1 MNFLNITC
9 RKINSITLRKDNS
22 LLFLSSQ
29 LFFRTFSSKLFNNC
43 LSSKFPNNLKNNI
56 DAHNSVSVATLNLTH
71 INVNVNSLTYA
82 TANDGNCYEDKVYK
96 KFVDIFGESNVA
108 RECDISNILH
118 SFKANMPK
126 SQLQGIDFIIRA
138 KHNDIW
144 TLFAMQVKIG
154 ARTRDITHVV
164 PFVRTLRV
172 LQKFVSH
179 DKNHSLYGLQIVP
192 IWFSSAC
199 LDDSAKKLLKN
210 NFVHCFI
217 DSAWSIDID
226 NCKLFTN
233 FINKLLTKNT
243 YK

>member
-1 MNFLNITC
+1 MQRIINIISNPS
-9 RKINSITLRKDNS
+9 RQIKN
-22 LLFLSSQ
+22 LLFLPSIS
-29 LFFRTFSSKLFNNC
+29 FIRT
-43 LSSKFPNNLKNNI
+43 LSSKSSNNFLSINTNTKAKSDLNT
-56 DAHNSVSVATLNLTH
+56 HNSVTVATLNLTH
-71 INVNVNSLTYA
+71 INVNVNSLTFA

-108 RECDISNILH
+108 RECDISNLLH
-118 SFKANMPK
+118 SFKATVPK

-144 TLFAMQVKIG
+144 KLFAIQVKIG
-154 ARTRDITHVV
+154 ARMRDITHVV

-172 LQKFVSH
+172 LQQFVSH

-199 LDDSAKKLLKN
+199 LDDSAKKLLQN